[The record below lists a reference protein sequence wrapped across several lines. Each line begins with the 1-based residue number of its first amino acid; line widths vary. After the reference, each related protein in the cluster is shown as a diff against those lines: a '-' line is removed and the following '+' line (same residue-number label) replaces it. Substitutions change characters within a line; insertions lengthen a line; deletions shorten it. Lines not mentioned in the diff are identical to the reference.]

1 MVAASPTDLDTRL
14 TVRLHSLLF
23 TRQHVYHPTGA
34 FVLQPYW
41 AKTLRWRHHAF
52 TLGCEDALLLGRRS
66 ASSDRTGNYVN
77 SLKLLIKRWMPNA
90 AIYLDSHSGTTYH
103 GAGIAAYLTH
113 HTA

>member
-41 AKTLRWRHHAF
+41 AKTLRWRHRAF